1 MTAVPLAGIGMVTPS
16 HLTDMRLAAV
26 SFLLLVP
33 AFTAP
38 AQSPG
43 ARVEIDHPTGRAR
56 LIVTRG
62 GRADT
67 SDLGDK
73 PVVRL
78 AHSIP
83 VEVRVVNTN
92 TALYRFS
99 RTVEGVPLPEAEAI
113 QGFTSRLTPYVPELR
128 ASLRNRGLRG
138 AGESATEA
146 EIAEARLALT
156 MSLGAAERSLLAID
170 EAVYGERG
178 LQPTLGRT
186 LLALEQMRAGTPAER
201 ASAPLRQAL
210 GLGPA
215 CGPQEQV
222 RLQTAGQ
229 MLTALSALGTASDE
243 LRDATYG
250 ITYADARWQ
259 ALRDSAQVLDRRAQA
274 ALGDFEPL
282 VANAYRVER
291 LVGIVANA
299 CSHWSAGTVSG
310 SRTSGKS
317 VTILAEPRTEPE
329 VARIAEHAPA
339 QFTVVVQPQSVV
351 RPAVAIAAIAAPGA
365 RFPTYGTR
373 EVGGGVEVY
382 ESGRKDRRFGLGGTL
397 GFTWPG
403 LDQRDSRGVAIWLP
417 EVLVAA
423 GDLTGAGVGT
433 AVSFGFVKVGAGAMW
448 MRHESLAGA
457 RVGDVV
463 ADPSMVHV
471 VDGYGKPQFY
481 VSLSVFDWAPF
492 ADRIPGG

>member
-1 MTAVPLAGIGMVTPS
+1 
-16 HLTDMRLAAV
+16 MRLAATL
-26 SFLLLVP
+26 LLLVP
-33 AFTAP
+33 AIAASAQAP
-38 AQSPG
+38 T
-43 ARVEIDHPTGRAR
+43 ARVEIDHPTGNAR
-56 LIVTRG
+56 LIVLRD

-67 SDLGDK
+67 SELGDR

-78 AHSIP
+78 AHSVP

-99 RTVEGVPLPEAEAI
+99 RTVEGVPLPEAEAV
-113 QGFTSRLTPYVPELR
+113 QGFASRLTPYVPELR
-128 ASLRNRGLRG
+128 ASMRNRGLRG
-138 AGESATEA
+138 AGEQATEA
-146 EIAEARLALT
+146 AIAEARLALT
-156 MSLGAAERSLLAID
+156 LSLGAAERSLLAID
-170 EAVYGERG
+170 EAVYGDRG

-186 LLALEQMRAGTPAER
+186 LLALEQMRRGTSPEQ

-210 GLGPA
+210 NLGPA
-215 CGPQEQV
+215 CGRQEQV
-222 RLQTAGQ
+222 RLQTAGA
-229 MLTALSALGTASDE
+229 MLTALASLSTATDE

-250 ITYADARWQ
+250 VSFADTRWQ
-259 ALRDSAQVLDRRAQA
+259 ALRDSAQILDRRAQA
-274 ALGDFEPL
+274 ALADFEPL

-317 VTILAEPRTEPE
+317 VTIRAEPRTEPE

-339 QFTVVVQPQSVV
+339 QFTVVVQPQSIV

-373 EVGGGVEVY
+373 DVAGGVEVF

-403 LDQRDSRGVAIWLP
+403 LDRRDGSGVAVWLP
-417 EVLVAA
+417 ELLVAA

-433 AVSFGFVKVGAGAMW
+433 AVSLGFVKVGAGAMW
-448 MRHESLAGA
+448 MRHEALVGA
-457 RVGDVV
+457 RPGDVL
-463 ADPSMVHV
+463 ADPSQVQV

-481 VSLSVFDWAPF
+481 LSLSVFDWAPF
-492 ADRIPGG
+492 ADRLPGG

>member
-1 MTAVPLAGIGMVTPS
+1 
-16 HLTDMRLAAV
+16 MRLAATL
-26 SFLLLVP
+26 LLLVP
-33 AFTAP
+33 AIAASAQAP
-38 AQSPG
+38 T
-43 ARVEIDHPTGRAR
+43 ARVEIDHPTGNAR
-56 LIVTRG
+56 LIVLRD

-67 SDLGDK
+67 SELGDR

-78 AHSIP
+78 AHSVP

-92 TALYRFS
+92 TALYRFG
-99 RTVEGVPLPEAEAI
+99 RTVEGVPLPEAEAV
-113 QGFTSRLTPYVPELR
+113 QGFASRLTPYVPELR
-128 ASLRNRGLRG
+128 ASMRNRGLRG
-138 AGESATEA
+138 AGEQATEA
-146 EIAEARLALT
+146 AIAEARLALT
-156 MSLGAAERSLLAID
+156 LSLGAAERSLLAID
-170 EAVYGERG
+170 EAVYGDRG

-186 LLALEQMRAGTPAER
+186 LLALEQMRRGTSPEQ

-210 GLGPA
+210 NLGPA
-215 CGPQEQV
+215 CGRQEQV
-222 RLQTAGQ
+222 RLQTAGA
-229 MLTALSALGTASDE
+229 MLTALASLSTATDE

-250 ITYADARWQ
+250 VSFADTRWQ
-259 ALRDSAQVLDRRAQA
+259 ALRDSAQILDRRAQA
-274 ALGDFEPL
+274 ALADFEPL

-317 VTILAEPRTEPE
+317 VTIRAEPRTEPE

-339 QFTVVVQPQSVV
+339 QFTVVVQPQSIV

-373 EVGGGVEVY
+373 DVAGGVEVF

-403 LDQRDSRGVAIWLP
+403 LDRRDGSGVAVWLP
-417 EVLVAA
+417 ELLVAA

-433 AVSFGFVKVGAGAMW
+433 AVSLGFVKVGAGAMW
-448 MRHESLAGA
+448 MRHEALVGA
-457 RVGDVV
+457 RPGDVL
-463 ADPSMVHV
+463 ADPSQVQV

-481 VSLSVFDWAPF
+481 LSLSVFDWAPF
-492 ADRIPGG
+492 ADRLPGG